1 VIDRLAANAPLSLRA
16 VKALT
21 VRQLECHAGIP
32 HNDVDTL
39 VRAAVGSQ
47 DAREGMLARLEKRA
61 TPTKDRTA
69 MTEPTGP
76 LKGFRILDLT
86 TVLFGPFGTQT
97 LGDWGA
103 EIIKVESLTGDTW
116 RTSGQFRN
124 RGMSGQFMAA
134 NRNKRSIALD
144 LKHPDGK
151 AVLRRLIPTVDALVS
166 NIRPAGLARLG
177 FSYETCTELNP
188 RLVYAVATGF
198 GQDGPWRARPAFDE
212 IIQAAS
218 GFASAMGTD
227 EEPAFVPS
235 LIGDKICGMALT
247 SAVTAALLHRERTG
261 EGQMVEVPM
270 LETLAAFN
278 SIEMFGGMAFVPPIG
293 PSGYK
298 RMKARR
304 PVRTKDGWLTML
316 PYSGANWCAFF
327 EAVGHPECIEEF
339 SVRDP
344 VARARNIDRIY
355 DRMRDIAPSRT
366 TAEWEELLLRIDVP
380 HTGFA
385 KLSEVMEQPHL
396 KAVGLFQELDH
407 PSEGKIRQARPSARF
422 SASPADIHR
431 LPPRLGEHTREVL
444 REVGYEQAEIEG
456 LVQKK
461 AVGVD

>member
-1 VIDRLAANAPLSLRA
+1 
-16 VKALT
+16 
-21 VRQLECHAGIP
+21 
-32 HNDVDTL
+32 
-39 VRAAVGSQ
+39 
-47 DAREGMLARLEKRA
+47 
-61 TPTKDRTA
+61 
-69 MTEPTGP
+69 MTEPNGP

-103 EIIKVESLTGDTW
+103 EIIKVETLAGDTW
-116 RTSGQFRN
+116 RHSGQFRN

-151 AVLRRLIPTVDALVS
+151 EVLRRLLPTVDALVS
-166 NIRPAGLARLG
+166 NIRPAGLDRLG
-177 FSYETCTELNP
+177 FSYEVCKQLNP
-188 RLVYAVATGF
+188 KIIYAVATGF

-247 SAVTAALLHRERTG
+247 SAVTAALLYRERSG
-261 EGQMVEVPM
+261 QGQMVEVPM

-278 SIEMFGGMAFVPPIG
+278 SIEMFGGHAFVPPIG
-293 PSGYK
+293 PSGYN

-316 PYSGANWCAFF
+316 PYSSDNWCAFF
-327 EAVGHPECIEEF
+327 KAVGHPECIEEF

-344 VARARNIDRIY
+344 VLRGRNIDRIY
-355 DRMRDIAPSRT
+355 DRMRDIAPTRT
-366 TAEWEELLLRIDVP
+366 TAEWEALLLDIDVP
-380 HTGFA
+380 HTAFA
-385 KLSEVMEQPHL
+385 KLTEIAEQPHL
-396 KAVGLFQELDH
+396 KAVGMFPEVDH
-407 PSEGKIRQARPSARF
+407 PTEGKIRQARPPTRF
-422 SASPADIHR
+422 SESPASVQR
-431 LPPRLGEHTREVL
+431 LAPQLGQHTGEIL
-444 REVGYEQAEIEG
+444 RAAGYSQAEIDS
-456 LVQKK
+456 LVVNK
-461 AVGVD
+461 AIGVTG

>member
-1 VIDRLAANAPLSLRA
+1 M
-16 VKALT
+16 T
-21 VRQLECHAGIP
+21 
-32 HNDVDTL
+32 
-39 VRAAVGSQ
+39 
-47 DAREGMLARLEKRA
+47 AR
-61 TPTKDRTA
+61 
-69 MTEPTGP
+69 TGP
-76 LKGFRILDLT
+76 LKGLRILDLT

-103 EIIKVESLTGDTW
+103 EVIKIESLTGDTW
-116 RTSGQFRN
+116 RNSGQFRN

-144 LKHPDGK
+144 LKHPEGK

-177 FSYETCTELNP
+177 FSYEACRELNP
-188 RLVYAVATGF
+188 RIVYASAVGF

-227 EEPAFVPS
+227 DEPAFVPS
-235 LIGDKICGMALT
+235 LIGDKICGMAL
-247 SAVTAALLHRERTG
+247 SGAVTAALLHRERTG

-278 SIEMFGGMAFVPPIG
+278 SIEMFGGMAFAPPIG
-293 PSGYK
+293 PAGYK

-339 SVRDP
+339 QVRDP

-355 DRMRDIAPSRT
+355 DRMRDIAITRT
-366 TAEWEELLLRIDVP
+366 TAEWEELLLAIDVP
-380 HTGFA
+380 HTAFA
-385 KLSEVMEQPHL
+385 KLSEVAAQPHL
-396 KAVGLFQELDH
+396 REVELFQQVEH
-407 PSEGKIRQARPSARF
+407 PTEGALLQARPPARF
-422 SASPADIHR
+422 SASPAGVQR
-431 LPPRLGEHTREVL
+431 LAPRLGEHTREVL
-444 REVGYEQAEIEG
+444 REVGYEEAEIEG
-456 LVQKK
+456 LVERK
-461 AVGVD
+461 AVGVK

>member
-1 VIDRLAANAPLSLRA
+1 
-16 VKALT
+16 
-21 VRQLECHAGIP
+21 
-32 HNDVDTL
+32 
-39 VRAAVGSQ
+39 
-47 DAREGMLARLEKRA
+47 
-61 TPTKDRTA
+61 

-76 LKGFRILDLT
+76 LNGLRILDLT

-116 RTSGQFRN
+116 RTSGVFRN
-124 RGMSGQFMAA
+124 RGMSGQFMAV

-151 AVLRRLIPTVDALVS
+151 AVLLRLIPTVDALVS
-166 NIRPAGLARLG
+166 NIRPAALARLG
-177 FSYETCTELNP
+177 FSYETCRELNP
-188 RLVYAVATGF
+188 RIVYASAVGF

-218 GFASAMGTD
+218 GFASAMGTED
-227 EEPAFVPS
+227 EPVFVPS

-270 LETLAAFN
+270 LETLASFN
-278 SIEMFGGMAFVPPIG
+278 SIEMFGGIAFVPPVG
-293 PSGYK
+293 PAGYK
-298 RMKARR
+298 RMKARK

-316 PYSGANWCAFF
+316 PYSGNNWCAFF

-355 DRMRDIAPSRT
+355 DRMRDIAVTRT
-366 TAEWEELLLRIDVP
+366 TAEWEELLLSIDVP
-380 HTGFA
+380 HTSFA
-385 KLSEVMEQPHL
+385 KLSEVAEQPHL
-396 KAVGLFQELDH
+396 KAVGLFQEVEH
-407 PSEGKIRQARPSARF
+407 PTEGTLRQARPPAKF
-422 SASPADIHR
+422 SRSPAEVRR
-431 LPPRLGEHTREVL
+431 LAPHLGEHTREVL
-444 REVGYEQAEIEG
+444 HEAGYGEAEIEA
-456 LVQKK
+456 LVECN
-461 AVGVD
+461 AVRIG

>member
-1 VIDRLAANAPLSLRA
+1 MS
-16 VKALT
+16 
-21 VRQLECHAGIP
+21 
-32 HNDVDTL
+32 
-39 VRAAVGSQ
+39 
-47 DAREGMLARLEKRA
+47 
-61 TPTKDRTA
+61 
-69 MTEPTGP
+69 EPTGP
-76 LKGFRILDLT
+76 LRGLRILDLT

-116 RTSGQFRN
+116 RTSGVFRN

-151 AVLRRLIPTVDALVS
+151 EVLRRLIPTADALVS

-177 FSYETCTELNP
+177 FGYEACHALNP
-188 RLVYAVATGF
+188 RIVYASAVGF

-278 SIEMFGGMAFVPPIG
+278 SIEMFGGMAFEPPTG
-293 PSGYK
+293 PAGYK

-327 EAVGHPECIEEF
+327 EAVGHPECVDEF

-355 DRMRDIAPSRT
+355 ERMREMGPTRT
-366 TAEWEELLLRIDVP
+366 TAEWEALLLSIDVP
-380 HTGFA
+380 HTAFA
-385 KLSEVMEQPHL
+385 RLSEVAEQPHL

-407 PSEGKIRQARPSARF
+407 PSEGTIRQARPPTRF
-422 SASPADIHR
+422 SASPAGVHR
-431 LPPRLGEHTREVL
+431 LAPPLGEHTREVL
-444 REVGYEQAEIEG
+444 GELGYGETEIAG
-456 LVQKK
+456 LVDAK
-461 AVGVD
+461 AVAVAERR

>member
-1 VIDRLAANAPLSLRA
+1 
-16 VKALT
+16 
-21 VRQLECHAGIP
+21 
-32 HNDVDTL
+32 
-39 VRAAVGSQ
+39 
-47 DAREGMLARLEKRA
+47 
-61 TPTKDRTA
+61 

-103 EIIKVESLTGDTW
+103 EVIKVESLTGDTW

-144 LKHPDGK
+144 LKHPDGA
-151 AVLRRLIPTVDALVS
+151 AVLRRLIPTADALVS

-177 FSYETCTELNP
+177 FGYDDCRELNP
-188 RLVYAVATGF
+188 RIVYASAVGF

-227 EEPAFVPS
+227 DEPAFVPS

-278 SIEMFGGMAFVPPIG
+278 SIEMFGGLAFEPPIG

-339 SVRDP
+339 QVRDP
-344 VARARNIDRIY
+344 VARARNIDKIY
-355 DRMRDIAPSRT
+355 DRMRDIAPGRT
-366 TAEWEELLLRIDVP
+366 TAEWETLLLRIDVP
-380 HTGFA
+380 HTAFA
-385 KLSEVMEQPHL
+385 KLSEVTEQPHL
-396 KAVGLFQELDH
+396 KAVGLFRELDH
-407 PSEGKIRQARPSARF
+407 PTEGKIRQARPPARF
-422 SASPADIHR
+422 SKSPAGIHR
-431 LPPRLGEHTREVL
+431 LPPVLGEHTREVM
-444 REVGYEQAEIEG
+444 REVGYDEAEIDALAER
-456 LVQKK
+456 K
-461 AVGVD
+461 AIGAR

>member
-1 VIDRLAANAPLSLRA
+1 MTAPA
-16 VKALT
+16 KGQPA
-21 VRQLECHAGIP
+21 
-32 HNDVDTL
+32 
-39 VRAAVGSQ
+39 
-47 DAREGMLARLEKRA
+47 
-61 TPTKDRTA
+61 
-69 MTEPTGP
+69 GP
-76 LKGFRILDLT
+76 LQGYRILDLT
-86 TVLFGPFGTQT
+86 SVLFGPFGTQT

-103 EIIKVESLTGDTW
+103 EVIKIESLTGDTW
-116 RTSGQFRN
+116 RNSGQFRN
-124 RGMSGQFMAA
+124 RGMTGQFMAV
-134 NRNKRSIALD
+134 NRNKRSLALD
-144 LKHPDGK
+144 LKHPEGK
-151 AVLRRLIPTVDALVS
+151 AVLRRLIATADALVS

-177 FSYETCTELNP
+177 FSYETCKELNP
-188 RLVYAVATGF
+188 KIIYAVATGF

-278 SIEMFGGMAFVPPIG
+278 SIEMFGGHAFIPPIG

-316 PYSGANWCAFF
+316 PYSGENWCAFF
-327 EAVGHPECIEEF
+327 EAVGHPDCIEEF

-344 VARARNIDRIY
+344 VLRARNIDKIY
-355 DRMRDIAPSRT
+355 DRMRDIAPTRT

-380 HTGFA
+380 HTSFT
-385 KLSEVMEQPHL
+385 KLTEVAEQPHL
-396 KAVGLFQELDH
+396 KAVGLFQEVDH
-407 PSEGKIRQARPSARF
+407 PTEGKIRQARPPARF
-422 SASPADIHR
+422 SASPAEVR
-431 LPPRLGEHTREVL
+431 RPAPLLGEHTREVL
-444 REVGYEQAEIEG
+444 REAGYTPAEIDSLIEN
-456 LVQKK
+456 K
-461 AVGVD
+461 AIGAA

>member
-1 VIDRLAANAPLSLRA
+1 
-16 VKALT
+16 
-21 VRQLECHAGIP
+21 
-32 HNDVDTL
+32 
-39 VRAAVGSQ
+39 
-47 DAREGMLARLEKRA
+47 
-61 TPTKDRTA
+61 

-103 EIIKVESLTGDTW
+103 EIIKIETLTGDTW

-134 NRNKRSIALD
+134 NRNKRSLALD

-151 AVLRRLIPTVDALVS
+151 AVLRRLIPTADALVS
-166 NIRPAGLARLG
+166 NIRPAGLGRLG
-177 FSYETCTELNP
+177 FSYDICKELNP

-198 GQDGPWRARPAFDE
+198 GQDGPWAARPAFDE

-235 LIGDKICGMALT
+235 LIGDKLSGMAL
-247 SAVTAALLHRERTG
+247 TAALLHRERTG
-261 EGQMVEVPM
+261 HGQMVEVPM

-316 PYSGANWCAFF
+316 PYSGDNWCAFF

-344 VARARNIDRIY
+344 VLRARNIDRIY
-355 DRMRDIAPSRT
+355 DRMRDIAPTRT
-366 TAEWEELLLRIDVP
+366 TAEWETLLLRIDVP
-380 HTGFA
+380 HTAFA

-396 KAVGLFQELDH
+396 KAVGMFPELDH
-407 PSEGKIRQARPSARF
+407 PTEGKIRQARPPARF
-422 SASPADIHR
+422 SESPAGIHR

-444 REVGYEQAEIEG
+444 REVGYGDEEIEK
-456 LVQKK
+456 LVEGK
-461 AVGVD
+461 AVGAG

>member
-1 VIDRLAANAPLSLRA
+1 
-16 VKALT
+16 
-21 VRQLECHAGIP
+21 
-32 HNDVDTL
+32 
-39 VRAAVGSQ
+39 
-47 DAREGMLARLEKRA
+47 
-61 TPTKDRTA
+61 
-69 MTEPTGP
+69 MTEAATTSPNGPLPTGP

-103 EIIKVESLTGDTW
+103 EIIKVETLTGDTW
-116 RTSGQFRN
+116 RNSGQFRN
-124 RGMSGQFMAA
+124 RGMSGQFMAV

-144 LKHPDGK
+144 LKNEDAK
-151 AVLRRLIPTVDALVS
+151 EVLRRLIPTVDALVS

-177 FSYETCTELNP
+177 FSYEVCKELNP
-188 RLVYAVATGF
+188 KLIYAVATGF

-227 EEPAFVPS
+227 DEPAFVPS
-235 LIGDKICGMALT
+235 LIGDKLCGMALT

-278 SIEMFGGMAFVPPIG
+278 SIEMFGGLAFVPPIG
-293 PSGYK
+293 PSGYN

-316 PYSGANWCAFF
+316 PYSGDNWCAFF

-344 VARARNIDRIY
+344 VQRARNIDRIY
-355 DRMRDIAPSRT
+355 DRMREIAPTRT
-366 TAEWEELLLRIDVP
+366 TKDWEDLLLSIDVP
-380 HTGFA
+380 HTAFA
-385 KLSEVMEQPHL
+385 RLSEIAEQPHL
-396 KAVGLFQELDH
+396 KAVGMFPEIDH
-407 PSEGKIRQARPSARF
+407 PTEGKIMQARPPARF
-422 SASPADIHR
+422 SASPAGIHR
-431 LPPRLGEHTREVL
+431 LPPLLGQHTREIL
-444 REVGYEQAEIEG
+444 KEAGYDEAGIDG
-456 LVQKK
+456 LFEKK
-461 AVGVD
+461 AVAAR